1 VTDGDDPP
9 ARQHP
14 EHGGPVVGLAMV
26 PGLDALL
33 LTDEHWRRLD
43 AVATVADRRPIGR
56 FEGDR
61 AAALLAE
68 VDVLLTG
75 WGCPTLSDDVLD
87 AAPRLALVAH
97 AAGTVRDFVD
107 EGIFDRAIAV
117 TSAGWANAVP
127 VAEYALA
134 AILFAG
140 KGVFAARERFR
151 ATREAPLLL
160 DPPVGNYG
168 QTVGVVGASTIGRLV
183 IDRLR
188 DHEVEILVYDPYLDD
203 DEARR
208 LGVERC
214 DLVDLCRRSWVVS
227 VHAPA
232 TGETRGLIGAEQLAA
247 MPDGATLVNTAR
259 GSVVDTPALEAEL
272 IAGRLWAVLD
282 VTDPDPLPP
291 ASPLFDLPNVFATP
305 HVAGSQGNELHR
317 LADAAVAEIE
327 RFAHGEPPAHPVT
340 REQYHLMSASV
351 HA

>member
-1 VTDGDDPP
+1 MTDGSEPP
-9 ARQHP
+9 ARQHR
-14 EHGGPVVGLAMV
+14 GDRVPVVALAMV
-26 PGLDALL
+26 PGLEALL
-33 LTDEHWRRLD
+33 LTDDHWRRLD
-43 AVATVADRRPIGR
+43 AVVAIADRRPIAR

-61 AAALLAE
+61 VAALLPE

-75 WGCPTLSDDVLD
+75 WGCPVLSTEVLD
-87 AAPRLALVAH
+87 AAPGLALVAH

-107 EGIFDRAIAV
+107 EELFDRGIAI

-140 KGVFAARERFR
+140 KGIFAAREHFR
-151 ATREAPLLL
+151 ATREPPLLL
-160 DPPVGNYG
+160 EPPAGNYG

-188 DHEVEILVYDPYLDD
+188 DHDVEILVYDPYLDD
-203 DEARR
+203 DGARR

-214 DLVDLCRRSWVVS
+214 DLVELCRRSWVVS

-232 TGETRGLIGAEQLAA
+232 TDETRGLIGAAHLAA

-259 GSVVDTPALEAEL
+259 GSVVDGAALEAEL

-282 VTDPDPLPP
+282 VTDPEPLPP

-327 RFAHGEPPAHPVT
+327 RFARDEPPAHPVS
-340 REQYHLMSASV
+340 REQYHLMSGST